1 MRLLVI
7 GATKGIGREAVR
19 HGLEAG
25 HFVRA
30 FSRDTSSL
38 TPQDGLELVSGD
50 ATRPDDLRPVLEG
63 VDAVILAVGL
73 GRDSRRFFSGVTL
86 FSDSTRALLPLLA
99 EIGPRR
105 LLAVTGFGA
114 GDSANAM
121 SSIERIGHRA
131 ILGRAYAD
139 KDVQEEMI
147 RATDLDW
154 TLVRPVILTNNAGTG
169 RYKVLSDPKTWRN
182 GLIPRAD
189 VGHYLVRAASEAA
202 NIREAVVLAR

>member
-7 GATKGIGREAVR
+7 GATKGIGRETVR
-19 HGLEAG
+19 QGLAAG
-25 HFVRA
+25 HSVRA
-30 FSRDTSSL
+30 FSRDVSGL
-38 TPQDGLELVSGD
+38 APEPGLEPMSGD
-50 ATRPDDLRPVLEG
+50 ATRPDDLRPALDG

-73 GRDSRRFFSGVTL
+73 GRAARRFFAGVTL
-86 FSDSTRALLPLLA
+86 FSDSTRALLPLMQ

-114 GDSANAM
+114 GDSVQAM
-121 SSIERIGHRA
+121 SQIERAGHRA

-139 KDVQEEMI
+139 KDVQEELI

-154 TLVRPVILTNNAGTG
+154 TIVRPVILTNNAGTG
-169 RYKVLSDPKTWRN
+169 RYNVLIDPATWRN

-189 VGHYLVRAASEAA
+189 VGHYLVRAAAEGA
-202 NIREAVVLAR
+202 NIREAVVLTR